1 MALLLEPHD
10 RDRTLALAAEPNR
23 AAGDRAAVAAPRPRP
38 AEPGA
43 AVIATRAPPS
53 APAAPAAFAPGTPA
67 APPAP
72 PEAPATTAAVRPRR
86 RLLRAALLAG
96 AVLVVAAM
104 AGAGYAYWTVLR
116 FEISTD
122 DAVVE
127 ADVVTI
133 APQVAGRI
141 ASVRVDDNAS
151 VHAGDVLATIDDR
164 PFVAALDL
172 AKADVAAAAANVADL
187 AAELKAQAS
196 VIAQAE
202 ASVAMD
208 EAEQRYAAAN
218 QVRFGTLADHGY
230 GSVRDAEE
238 AASQNAS
245 LGAAITKDQAAVEA
259 AKQQVAVLEA
269 KLDEAKGILARTEA
283 AADTAAINLGYT
295 TIVAPTDGVVGA
307 RTVRVGQI
315 VEPGTA
321 LLAVVPLSRTYVV
334 ANFKETDLTDVRPG
348 QPVQI
353 SVDTFPDATVR
364 GTVDSIA
371 PASGGEFALLPPDNA
386 TGNFTKVVQRIPVK
400 ITLDPGTAP
409 AVVLRPGMS
418 VIPTIDT
425 RAEAR

>member
-1 MALLLEPHD
+1 
-10 RDRTLALAAEPNR
+10 
-23 AAGDRAAVAAPRPRP
+23 
-38 AEPGA
+38 
-43 AVIATRAPPS
+43 
-53 APAAPAAFAPGTPA
+53 
-67 APPAP
+67 
-72 PEAPATTAAVRPRR
+72 
-86 RLLRAALLAG
+86 
-96 AVLVVAAM
+96 VLVVSAM
-104 AGAGYAYWTVLR
+104 GAAGYEYWTVLR
-116 FEISTD
+116 FEVSTD
-122 DAVVE
+122 DATVE

-172 AKADVAAAAANVADL
+172 AKADVASAAANVADL
-187 AAELKAQAS
+187 SAELKAQAS

-202 ASVAMD
+202 ATVAMD
-208 EAEQRYAAAN
+208 QAEQSYAQAN

-230 GSVRDAEE
+230 GSVRDAEQ

-245 LGAAITKDQAAVEA
+245 LGAAITKDQAAVA
-259 AKQQVAVLEA
+259 TAKQQVAVLQA
-269 KLDEAKGILARTEA
+269 KLEEAKGILARTEA

-295 TIVAPTDGVVGA
+295 TIVAPSDGVVGA

-321 LLAVVPLSRTYVV
+321 LLAVVPLSQTYVV

-348 QPVQI
+348 QPVRI
-353 SVDTFPDATVR
+353 AVDTFPDAEVR

-386 TGNFTKVVQRIPVK
+386 TGNFTKIVQRIPVK
-400 ITLDPGTAP
+400 IRLDPDDPLSGA
-409 AVVLRPGMS
+409 LRPGMS
-418 VIPTIDT
+418 VEPTIDT
-425 RAEAR
+425 KPAVDAAAPVAQDKAPAAAADPATSPTSAP